1 MLKHIIYA
9 ACLIFSVLIFFMG
22 FNAVDLYKKN
32 AEGFIVN
39 KALAEETEDR
49 DIQWF
54 RDQLGISEQY
64 IEEPDGIWG
73 MSWAHFL
80 TMVILVVFALGAMVL
95 IIMQQKRTREI
106 MESIKKEMEHGDGNR
121 G

>member
-1 MLKHIIYA
+1 MFKKFIYA
-9 ACLIFSVLIFFMG
+9 AVLLFSVLIFSMG
-22 FNAVDLYKKN
+22 FNAVDSNNKE

-39 KALAEETEDR
+39 KVLAAETEER

-80 TMVILVVFALGAMVL
+80 TMLILVLFALGALVL
-95 IIMQQKRTREI
+95 FVMQQKRTREI
-106 MESIKKEMEHGDGNR
+106 MESIRKEMEHGDGNT